1 MPTRRTSPRRTATRP
16 TGLYERPLERAAD
29 DEEPQTGRLD
39 RAAPWLALLAVV
51 LAAGALGFVVFGRTG
66 GDMTACRTAAW
77 TSIPDTKDLPVDW
90 NLGST
95 DLNANGMTISVLG
108 PPPPDETT
116 NQPVVYASVTCYG
129 DAAAT
134 ALAENRK
141 AAEAA
146 GSTVND
152 RSANG
157 EAYDVDNPS
166 TGSVTTLFR
175 VRDLVGQVAG
185 AGDANDP
192 DLATITSALAKA
204 MGDKAAAGTAPVSSD
219 EPIGSEEPLGSEDPG
234 AVEPSGSPYATELQA
249 LLPTSL
255 GGTTL
260 TFDAR
265 SAASYF
271 QEGDPTGRAVA
282 ASLRKLG
289 KTSDDLQIVQ
299 GFDESGTISDAIVA
313 FRLPGGD
320 LDALRSIVLQ
330 TWLGTANAG
339 VTQSKVTIGGKEF
352 TKVDYGDAQSNEYVY
367 AKTDYVVVIDTNSES
382 IVGEVAKTLN

>member
-1 MPTRRTSPRRTATRP
+1 MPTRRTSPRRSATRP

-29 DEEPQTGRLD
+29 DEEPPAARLD

-51 LAAGALGFVVFGRTG
+51 LAAGALGFVVFGRSG

-77 TSIPDTKDLPVDW
+77 TAIPDTKDLPVDW

-141 AAEAA
+141 AAKAA
-146 GSTVND
+146 GSTVKD

-175 VRDLVGQVAG
+175 VSDLVGQVAG

-265 SAASYF
+265 SATSYF
-271 QEGDPTGRAVA
+271 QEATPLVERSRRACASSARRPTTSRSSRASTSPARSWTRSWPSACPA
-282 ASLRKLG
+282 A
-289 KTSDDLQIVQ
+289 TWMPC
-299 GFDESGTISDAIVA
+299 A
-313 FRLPGGD
+313 
-320 LDALRSIVLQ
+320 RSSSRRG
-330 TWLGTANAG
+330 WGPPMPA
-339 VTQSKVTIGGKEF
+339 
-352 TKVDYGDAQSNEYVY
+352 
-367 AKTDYVVVIDTNSES
+367 
-382 IVGEVAKTLN
+382 